1 MPYVRP
7 SSGGEQTLYGMSSPL
22 SSQRTRP
29 DKKPWR
35 FLMSIDENILE
46 RVLSASMLATSR
58 PWLDALRADVRCANG
73 LEGGYLR
80 GREAVR
86 SYWTRQWAMIDPGVE
101 PTGFSSDAE
110 GEVVVEVH
118 QTVRDLQ
125 GTALV
130 DQMVGDV
137 FRPENGL
144 ITRFDIREP

>member
-1 MPYVRP
+1 
-7 SSGGEQTLYGMSSPL
+7 
-22 SSQRTRP
+22 
-29 DKKPWR
+29 
-35 FLMSIDENILE
+35 MSIDENILE

-58 PWLDALRADVRCANG
+58 PWLDALRADVTWANG
-73 LEGGYLR
+73 LEGGHLR

-86 SYWTRQWAMIDPGVE
+86 SYWTTQWATIDPRVE